1 MLKYYE
7 QYVKKCK
14 YFERT
19 TIAELLY
26 MAEWSQRNNLKR
38 ADKILQNSKRRII
51 FSTKSGIFWNSDAM
65 HFDQF
70 LSGIKEKYNMDLF
83 MDTLLEIKRV
93 HASTATDL
101 AQNLLRLIRDFYLF
115 EDDRNLIAD
124 LQYDVMMAGSSEKAN
139 IRDAMAKSNIKNDRP
154 YPVDLEIFCDNNIT
168 NYACLSRPKLKI
180 RLFKRENIQLFDYS
194 IILIL
199 IYPNIRISKYLYR
212 IIYLFLFKENFKF
225 IVHI

>member
-1 MLKYYE
+1 MDTEEIINKEPTMLLKKRLKKTLLKQEDECMTVHRMGIHTFETNIFSEVDFENFLSSMILSYNELIVNHSSELKLVGKIYSTMKDDKEIIKTTLSCNSLNMLEYYE
-7 QYVKKCK
+7 LYVKKCK

-19 TIAELLY
+19 AIAELLY

-51 FSTKSGIFWNSDAM
+51 FSTKSGIFWNSDVV

-70 LSGIKEKYNMDLF
+70 LSGIEEKYNIDLF

-115 EDDRNLIAD
+115 EDDRNL
-124 LQYDVMMAGSSEKAN
+124 EC
-139 IRDAMAKSNIKNDRP
+139 NDGW
-154 YPVDLEIFCDNNIT
+154 VL
-168 NYACLSRPKLKI
+168 
-180 RLFKRENIQLFDYS
+180 
-194 IILIL
+194 
-199 IYPNIRISKYLYR
+199 
-212 IIYLFLFKENFKF
+212 
-225 IVHI
+225 

>member
-51 FSTKSGIFWNSDAM
+51 FSTKSGIFWNSDVM

-83 MDTLLEIKRV
+83 MDTLLEIKR
-93 HASTATDL
+93 
-101 AQNLLRLIRDFYLF
+101 
-115 EDDRNLIAD
+115 DRNLIAD

-139 IRDAMAKSNIKNDRP
+139 IRDAMAKSNIKNDRH

-199 IYPNIRISKYLYR
+199 IYPIIRKSKYLYT